1 MPKLRLVSLLSAWL
15 IEADSSAYSSCV
27 SFDCCRCCC
36 CSMSH
41 PWACAAANRLQN
53 KFNWLLFTCYHC
65 KSVQLP
71 LADASGFLL
80 WSPAFDARTCRCR
93 QMDMETVSNVCGLCC
108 ICPCPGPSPSLSL
121 LYLTGWTWYWNA
133 RPAELTITKRV
144 SIQSR
149 SFALCHTWSKKTFSF
164 LLARPKALLSPSV
177 QTF

>member
-1 MPKLRLVSLLSAWL
+1 MR
-15 IEADSSAYSSCV
+15 
-27 SFDCCRCCC
+27 
-36 CSMSH
+36 H

-53 KFNWLLFTCYHC
+53 KFNWLLFTCCHC

-80 WSPAFDARTCRCR
+80 WSPAFATRTCRR
-93 QMDMETVSNVCGLCC
+93 SHTDMETVSNVCGLCC
-108 ICPCPGPSPSLSL
+108 LCPCPGPSPNPSLRLSL
-121 LYLTGWTWYWNA
+121 LQLTGWTWYWNA

-149 SFALCHTWSKKTFSF
+149 SSALCHTWSTKTFSF
-164 LLARPKALLSPSV
+164 LLARPKAVLSLSV